1 MAAVFECK
9 MTKTVTVNIKADSAE
24 GAQEWID
31 THNFDDVEKLTTM
44 YDTYYEDIVVCEVD
58 ETHAIDISEEE

>member
-9 MTKTVTVNIKADSAE
+9 MTKTVTVNIRADSAE

-31 THNFDDVEKLTTM
+31 THNFDDVEKLTMRTLW
-44 YDTYYEDIVVCEVD
+44 YVK
-58 ETHAIDISEEE
+58 

>member
-1 MAAVFECK
+1 MTAVFECK